1 MEKLTGI
8 ERLTYE
14 KEATSPFVGKFGLR
28 TLFNLIW
35 AIAGFVGVIIL
46 TENGTLPLLAGMA
59 LSALFVQAFYMPMHE
74 SVHHTPSG
82 GNPKLSWFDN
92 LVGQISGFV
101 LCESFTGHVRIH
113 LLHHTHANG
122 EEDPDVL
129 NSEGTPAQIFG
140 RTIAGASLYL
150 LTPFLAFFPSL
161 ALLFPKKI
169 RERFAER
176 SRLRG
181 PEVAR
186 AIQIVA
192 TFHVLLLTMGTI
204 FGYGKIVWLLW
215 YLPTWAARYWLAL
228 VFAWLPHRPHEETTR
243 YRDTRIFTF
252 PGSTFLIRGHDHHLL
267 HHLFPRVPHYH
278 LRTLWKEM
286 APHLHAQ
293 GARIEGN
300 AARHALNMSGASS
313 QETL

>member
-1 MEKLTGI
+1 MEKLTGV
-8 ERLTYE
+8 ERLNYE
-14 KEATSPFVGKFGLR
+14 KEITAPFLGKFGYR
-28 TLFNLIW
+28 TIFNFLW
-35 AIAGFVGVIIL
+35 ASAGFVTVIFL
-46 TENGTLPLLAGMA
+46 THSGGLPLWLG
-59 LSALFVQAFYMPMHE
+59 LLLNVLFIQAFYMPMHE
-74 SVHHTPSG
+74 CVHHTPSG
-82 GNPKLSWFDN
+82 GKPSLAWMDN
-92 LVGQISGFV
+92 LIGLSSGFV
-101 LCESFTGHVRIH
+101 LCESFTGHVTTH

-129 NSEGTPAQIFG
+129 NSEGTPLEIFV
-140 RTIAGASLYL
+140 RVIAGATLYL
-150 LTPFLAFFPSL
+150 VTPLLTFMPFLAY
-161 ALLFPKKI
+161 LFPKGIK
-169 RERFAER
+169 ERFAQREQ
-176 SRLRG
+176 LRG

-186 AIQIVA
+186 AAKLVASLHLIVLVA
-192 TFHVLLLTMGTI
+192 GTVL
-204 FGYGKIVWLLW
+204 GYGKIVWLLW
-215 YLPTWAARYWLAL
+215 YFPAWIARYWLSL

-300 AARHALNMSGASS
+300 AARQVLNVGGVNS

>member
-1 MEKLTGI
+1 MEKLTGV
-8 ERLTYE
+8 ERLNYE
-14 KEATSPFVGKFGLR
+14 KEITAPFLGKFGYR
-28 TLFNLIW
+28 TIFNFLW
-35 AIAGFVGVIIL
+35 ASAGFVTVIFL
-46 TENGTLPLLAGMA
+46 THSGGLPLWLG
-59 LSALFVQAFYMPMHE
+59 LLLNVLFIQAFYMPMHE
-74 SVHHTPSG
+74 CVHHTPSG
-82 GNPKLSWFDN
+82 GKPSLAWMDN
-92 LVGQISGFV
+92 LIGQSSGFV

-129 NSEGTPAQIFG
+129 NSEGTPTQIFG
-140 RTIAGASLYL
+140 RTIAGASLYI

-192 TFHVLLLTMGTI
+192 TLHVLVLTMGTI

-215 YLPTWAARYWLAL
+215 YLPAWAARY
-228 VFAWLPHRPHEETTR
+228 
-243 YRDTRIFTF
+243 
-252 PGSTFLIRGHDHHLL
+252 
-267 HHLFPRVPHYH
+267 
-278 LRTLWKEM
+278 
-286 APHLHAQ
+286 
-293 GARIEGN
+293 
-300 AARHALNMSGASS
+300 
-313 QETL
+313 